1 MIVPHFFQSSEQTCG
16 AACLRM
22 LGTALGVVHDEATIA
37 QYCGTTELGCTIQD
51 LVVGAHAMGLQ
62 AEILPVFGWP
72 AAIEALLYQVPFIA
86 MIDVASLYGTT
97 PMFQWHFVVP
107 LALQNDIVLFHDPA
121 DGPDRHVPRDDFLAA
136 WATAGYRGVR
146 VWIP

>member
-1 MIVPHFFQSSEQTCG
+1 MLCSGASICRIRKSSRCSRLFVSQGGSTLSEI
-16 AACLRM
+16 M
-22 LGTALGVVHDEATIA
+22 HALW
-37 QYCGTTELGCTIQD
+37 
-51 LVVGAHAMGLQ
+51 

-72 AAIEALLYQVPFIA
+72 GAIEALTHQAPFIA
-86 MIDVASLYGTT
+86 MIDLASLYGTT

-107 LALQNDIVLFHDPA
+107 LTLHNDVVQFYDPA
-121 DGPDRHVPRDDFLAA
+121 DGPDRRVPRDDFLAA

>member
-37 QYCGTTELGCTIQD
+37 RYCGTTELGCTIQD

-62 AEILPVFGWP
+62 AEILPVFG
-72 AAIEALLYQVPFIA
+72 
-86 MIDVASLYGTT
+86 
-97 PMFQWHFVVP
+97 
-107 LALQNDIVLFHDPA
+107 
-121 DGPDRHVPRDDFLAA
+121 
-136 WATAGYRGVR
+136 
-146 VWIP
+146 

>member
-22 LGTALGVVHDEATIA
+22 LGAALGVVHDEATIA

-62 AEILPVFGWP
+62 AESLPVFGGP
-72 AAIEALLYQVPFIA
+72 AAIEALIHQAPFIA

-107 LALQNDIVLFHDPA
+107 LALQNERVLFHDPA
-121 DGPDRHVPRDDFLAA
+121 DGPDHHVPRDDFLAA

>member
-1 MIVPHFFQSSEQTCG
+1 
-16 AACLRM
+16 M
-22 LGTALGVVHDEATIA
+22 LGAALGVVHDEATIA
-37 QYCGTTELGCTIQD
+37 QYCGTTELGCTLQD

-62 AEILPVFGWP
+62 AESLPVFGWP
-72 AAIEALLYQVPFIA
+72 AAIEALIHQVPFIA
-86 MIDVASLYGTT
+86 MIDMASLYGTT

-107 LALQNDIVLFHDPA
+107 LALQNEQVLFHDPA
-121 DGPDRHVPRDDFLAA
+121 DGPDRHAPRDDLLAA